1 MATSSTKA
9 VSLLQE
15 MLNKQGR
22 DCITLK
28 WEQFYEVIERDRM
41 STEFRSEV
49 AKKAKD
55 SSVLVCYGNAVVL
68 VAKDYAFSVMK

>member
-1 MATSSTKA
+1 M
-9 VSLLQE
+9 LQE

-28 WEQFYEVIERDRM
+28 WAQFYDVIERDRM
-41 STEFRSEV
+41 STEFMNEV
-49 AKKAKD
+49 AKKAKE
-55 SSVLVCYGNAVVL
+55 SSILVCYGNAVVL

>member
-1 MATSSTKA
+1 M
-9 VSLLQE
+9 LQE

-28 WEQFYEVIERDRM
+28 WDQFYEVIERDRM
-41 STEFRSEV
+41 SVEFRNEV
-49 AKKAKD
+49 AKKAKE

-68 VAKDYAFSVMK
+68 VAKDYAFNPMK